1 MFRFHFSVNRLVLFT
16 WSVKVISLYSKIIKR
31 LLCSGDIDMNPG
43 PTVNFKKLSQEFL
56 KAPKDTKFFHI
67 NCQSIVQKKEQMQ
80 IILSGLGDNTV
91 YGLSETWLKESNDHK
106 LWDYVINKLISSS
119 LAKFL
124 KRSICRKQ
132 NQNRRSSKKGIMHL

>member
-56 KAPKDTKFFHI
+56 KAPKNTKFFHI

-106 LWDYVINKLISSS
+106 LWEMNKDHFRTFRFDRKLGNKTKGGGVMLIIPKT
-119 LAKFL
+119 L
-124 KRSICRKQ
+124 
-132 NQNRRSSKKGIMHL
+132 NPN